1 MFTSSSMEFI
11 SMVVFKD
18 KIEDVVSHL
27 VKLGI
32 FQPVD
37 IRKIEEEVSSLTSLE
52 IEKES
57 ADLQAIEINFREILR
72 KLNVSIE
79 PSQEVEAFSIESVN
93 EIFKPLDEK
102 LSAITEQRQNLVG
115 ELKTA
120 ESMFSQIRD
129 YFVFP
134 LKRGAYYTFLQV
146 NLGKVDEKNLPVL
159 ERSLRE
165 IPHLFYPIRRQDN
178 QVVTL
183 IIGLRR
189 DRGLIEKILKDVA
202 FKEIEFPE
210 EDKELSGDVENK
222 LKEKI
227 EGYKRHIA
235 ELDFR
240 VNKIAK
246 EYEGVL
252 SKIRA
257 FITLKKSLI
266 EAKRYSCVTDKTIVL
281 SGWVLRKDKDRVAK
295 EIKNIAGVS
304 YVEEKRAEELN
315 IPKEDIPVNLEHGA
329 LFKPFE
335 LLINSYGLPR
345 YGTVDPTIFV
355 AISFLIM
362 FGAMFGDLGQG
373 LCLVLIG
380 FLLRSTKNIKTK
392 QASALLIYCGLS
404 SSIFGIL
411 YGTVFGFEEVMP
423 AVWIRP
429 MENILEVFKISVF
442 FGIGIISLGVLVN
455 VINAL
460 RDKDYIKALFD
471 KSGLV
476 TGVIYWLAIAYV
488 SKLFVA
494 EKNIPSIY
502 LILISAG
509 IVLVFL
515 KPFIEVIFRRKKEK
529 ESFFVSFMESLV
541 DVLEIVMGYLANTVS
556 FIRIAAFSLA
566 HAGLFLAIFELSRL
580 LKAVGGLP
588 LSILIMILG
597 NILIVLLEG
606 MVVSI
611 QSLRLNY
618 YEFFSKFFVSGK
630 QVYKPLTMRGL

>member
-1 MFTSSSMEFI
+1 MFTSSSMDML

-18 KIEDVVSHL
+18 KIEEVVSRL
-27 VKLGI
+27 VRLGI

-52 IEKES
+52 IEKENTE
-57 ADLQAIEINFREILR
+57 LQALEITFREILR

-79 PSQEVEAFSIESVN
+79 PSRDIETFSVESVN
-93 EIFKPLDEK
+93 EIFKSLDEK
-102 LSAITEQRQNLVG
+102 LSAILSERQDLVG
-115 ELKTA
+115 ELKTT
-120 ESMFSQIRD
+120 ESMFAQIRD
-129 YFVFP
+129 YFAFP

-146 NLGKVDEKNLPVL
+146 NLGKVDEKNLAVL

-165 IPHLFYPIRRQDN
+165 IPHLFYPVRKQDGKII
-178 QVVTL
+178 TL
-183 IIGLRR
+183 TIGLRR
-189 DRGLIEKILKDVA
+189 DRAVIEKILKDVA
-202 FKEIEFPE
+202 FQEIEFPE
-210 EDKELSGDVENK
+210 GGQDMSGDVENK

-227 EGYKRHIA
+227 DGYKKRIE

-246 EYEGVL
+246 EHEGVL
-252 SKIRA
+252 RKIRA

-266 EAKRYSCVTDKTIVL
+266 EAKKFSCVTDKTVIL
-281 SGWVLRKDKDRVAK
+281 SGWVLRKDKDKVTS
-295 EIKNIAGVS
+295 EIKKIAGVS
-304 YVEEKRAEELN
+304 YIEKKRAEELN
-315 IPKEDIPVNLEHGA
+315 IPKEDIPVYLEHSA
-329 LFKPFE
+329 IFKPFE
-335 LLINSYGLPR
+335 LLISSYGLPR
-345 YGTVDPTIFV
+345 YGTIDPTIFV

-373 LCLVLIG
+373 LSLVLIG
-380 FLLRSTKNIKTK
+380 LLIRRTKSIKIK
-392 QASALLIYCGLS
+392 QASTLLVYCGIS
-404 SSIFGIL
+404 SSIFGVL
-411 YGTVFGFEEVMP
+411 YGTIFGFEEIIP

-429 MENILEVFKISVF
+429 MENILEVFKISVM
-442 FGIGIISLGVLVN
+442 FGIAIISLGVLVN
-455 VINAL
+455 IINAL

-471 KSGLV
+471 KAGLI
-476 TGVIYWLAIAYV
+476 TGIIYWLAIGFI

-509 IVLVFL
+509 IILIFL
-515 KPFIEVIFRRKKEK
+515 KPVIEVIFRKKKETL
-529 ESFFVSFMESLV
+529 FVSFMESLV
-541 DVLEIVMGYLANTVS
+541 DILEIIMGYLANTVS

-580 LKAVGGLP
+580 LRGVGGLP
-588 LSILIMILG
+588 LSVLVIILG

-618 YEFFSKFFVSGK
+618 YEFFSKFFVAGK
-630 QVYKPLTMRGL
+630 HVYKPLTMRGL

>member
-1 MFTSSSMEFI
+1 
-11 SMVVFKD
+11 MVVFKD
-18 KIEDVVSHL
+18 KIEEVVSRL

-52 IEKES
+52 IEKENTE
-57 ADLQAIEINFREILR
+57 LQALEITFREILR
-72 KLNVSIE
+72 KLNISIE
-79 PSQEVEAFSIESVN
+79 PSRDIETFSVESAN
-93 EIFKPLDEK
+93 EIFKSLDEK
-102 LSAITEQRQNLVG
+102 LSKIISERQDLVG
-115 ELKTA
+115 ELKTT
-120 ESMFSQIRD
+120 ESMFAQIRD
-129 YFVFP
+129 YFAFP

-146 NLGKVDEKNLPVL
+146 NLGKVDEKNLAVL

-165 IPHLFYPIRRQDN
+165 IPHLFYPVRKQDGKII
-178 QVVTL
+178 TL
-183 IIGLRR
+183 TIGLRR
-189 DRGLIEKILKDVA
+189 DRAVIEKILKDVA
-202 FKEIEFPE
+202 FQEIEFPE
-210 EDKELSGDVENK
+210 GGQDMSGDVENK

-227 EGYKRHIA
+227 DGYKKRIE

-246 EYEGVL
+246 EHESVL
-252 SKIRA
+252 RKIRA

-266 EAKRYSCVTDKTIVL
+266 EAKKFSCATDKTVIL
-281 SGWVLRKDKDRVAK
+281 SGWVLRKDKDKVIS
-295 EIKNIAGVS
+295 EIKKIAGVS
-304 YVEEKRAEELN
+304 YIEKKRAEELN
-315 IPKEDIPVNLEHGA
+315 IPKEDIPVYLEHSA
-329 LFKPFE
+329 MFKPFE

-345 YGTVDPTIFV
+345 YGTIDPTIFV

-373 LCLVLIG
+373 LSLVLIG
-380 FLLRSTKNIKTK
+380 LLIRRAKNIKIK
-392 QASALLIYCGLS
+392 QASTLLVYCGIS
-404 SSIFGIL
+404 SSIFGVL
-411 YGTVFGFEEVMP
+411 YGTIFGFEEIIP

-429 MENILEVFKISVF
+429 MENILEIFKISVM
-442 FGIGIISLGVLVN
+442 FGIAIISLGVLVN
-455 VINAL
+455 IINAL

-471 KSGLV
+471 KAGLI
-476 TGVIYWLAIAYV
+476 TGIIYWLAIGFI

-502 LILISAG
+502 LILIFAG
-509 IVLVFL
+509 IILIFL
-515 KPFIEVIFRRKKEK
+515 KPVIEVIFKKKKE
-529 ESFFVSFMESLV
+529 SLFVSFMESLV
-541 DVLEIVMGYLANTVS
+541 DILEIIMGYLANTVS

-580 LKAVGGLP
+580 LRGVGGLP
-588 LSILIMILG
+588 LSVLVIILG

-618 YEFFSKFFVSGK
+618 YEFFSKFFVAGK
-630 QVYKPLTMRGL
+630 HVYKPLTMRGL

>member
-1 MFTSSSMEFI
+1 MI
-11 SMVVFKD
+11 VFKD
-18 KIEDVVSHL
+18 KIEEVVSRL
-27 VKLGI
+27 VRLGI

-57 ADLQAIEINFREILR
+57 TDLQALEITFREILR
-72 KLNVSIE
+72 KLNL
-79 PSQEVEAFSIESVN
+79 SIESHREIETFSVENVN
-93 EIFKPLDEK
+93 EIFKSLNEK
-102 LSAITEQRQNLVG
+102 LSAIISERQDLVG
-115 ELKTA
+115 ELKTT
-120 ESMFSQIRD
+120 ESMFAQIRD

-146 NLGKVDEKNLPVL
+146 NLGSIYEKNAAVL
-159 ERSLRE
+159 ERSLKE
-165 IPHLFYPIRRQDN
+165 IPHLFYPIRRQDDRII
-178 QVVTL
+178 TL

-189 DRGLIEKILKDVA
+189 DRAVIEKILKDVA
-202 FKEIEFPE
+202 WQEIEFPE
-210 EDKELSGDVENK
+210 DGQGLSGEVESK
-222 LKEKI
+222 LKDKI
-227 EGYKRHIA
+227 DGYKKRIA

-240 VNKIAK
+240 INKIAK
-246 EYEGVL
+246 EHENIL
-252 SKIRA
+252 SKIGA

-266 EAKRYSCVTDKTIVL
+266 EAKRYSYATDKTVIL
-281 SGWVLRKDKDRVAK
+281 SGWVLDRDKDRVTN
-295 EIKNIAGVS
+295 EIKKIAGVS
-304 YVEEKRAEELN
+304 YVEKKRAEELN
-315 IPKEDIPVNLEHGA
+315 IPKEEIPVYFEHSA
-329 LFKPFE
+329 IFKPFE

-345 YGTVDPTIFV
+345 YGTIDPTIFV

-373 LCLVLIG
+373 LSLVLVG
-380 FLLRSTKNIKTK
+380 LLIKRAKNIKIK
-392 QASALLIYCGLS
+392 QASTLLVYCGIS
-404 SSIFGIL
+404 SSVFGVL
-411 YGTVFGFEEVMP
+411 YGSIFGFEEIIP

-429 MENILEVFKISVF
+429 MENILEIFKISVM
-442 FGIGIISLGVLVN
+442 FGVIIITLGILVN
-455 VINAL
+455 IINAL

-471 KSGLV
+471 KSGLI
-476 TGVIYWLAIAYV
+476 TGIIYWLAIALV

-509 IVLVFL
+509 IVLIFL
-515 KPFIEVIFRRKKEK
+515 KPVIEVIFRKKKEK
-529 ESFFVSFMESLV
+529 ESLFVSFMESLV
-541 DVLEIVMGYLANTVS
+541 DILEIIMGYLANTVS

-580 LKAVGGLP
+580 LRDVGGLP
-588 LSILIMILG
+588 LSVLVIILG

-618 YEFFSKFFVSGK
+618 YEFFSKFFVTGK
-630 QVYKPLTMRGL
+630 HAYKPLTMRGL

>member
-1 MFTSSSMEFI
+1 
-11 SMVVFKD
+11 MVVFKD